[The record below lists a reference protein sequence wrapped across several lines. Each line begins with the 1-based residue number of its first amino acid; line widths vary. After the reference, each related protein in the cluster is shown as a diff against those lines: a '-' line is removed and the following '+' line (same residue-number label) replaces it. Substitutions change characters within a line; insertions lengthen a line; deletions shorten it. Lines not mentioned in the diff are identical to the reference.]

1 MDDTGVCRL
10 VFGIGISIHT
20 LLRVLLRSSVGKR
33 AGCMGTEVILWFLF
47 GDMNLASDFPCSL
60 LRWRSEQMRPYQ
72 DYPE

>member
-47 GDMNLASDFPCSL
+47 GGMN
-60 LRWRSEQMRPYQ
+60 
-72 DYPE
+72 